1 MRPRFTISLER
12 STLIFSYPQAGRPI
26 TPSFGGK
33 AENICLI
40 LSLSGFDRVVGPGA
54 DIPSPEQLVA
64 AHIPLAPFQDPD
76 GCETMPCVVLTP
88 GGDYE
93 APGVHHAGRR
103 RGSSV
108 AARGARAAGGDA
120 GDRIS
125 PWGIACRLDGPAAWI
140 SSGPEGR
147 GLRRERER
155 GDRVPLGG
163 GAVRSSAGVGSRSD
177 PSSGDRARRHH
188 HSWGTCGEGGN
199 DDDPDRLPRR

>member
-103 RGSSV
+103 RGHM
-108 AARGARAAGGDA
+108 AARGARAAAVDA
-120 GDRIS
+120 GDRVCA
-125 PWGIACRLDGPAAWI
+125 PRQPTDF
-140 SSGPEGR
+140 
-147 GLRRERER
+147 RRTVLVDATQ
-155 GDRVPLGG
+155 GKCADQCV
-163 GAVRSSAGVGSRSD
+163 A
-177 PSSGDRARRHH
+177 
-188 HSWGTCGEGGN
+188 
-199 DDDPDRLPRR
+199 

>member
-1 MRPRFTISLER
+1 MVSSGNLER
-12 STLIFSYPQAGRPI
+12 RGWVSAARLRVDARGRDGGVRQELAAGVVLR
-26 TPSFGGK
+26 SGGRSAFGGK

-40 LSLSGFDRVVGPGA
+40 LSLSSFDRVVGPGA

-103 RGSSV
+103 HGGGV
-108 AARGARAAGGDA
+108 AACGARAAAGDA

-163 GAVRSSAGVGSRSD
+163 GAVRSSAGIG
-177 PSSGDRARRHH
+177 
-188 HSWGTCGEGGN
+188 
-199 DDDPDRLPRR
+199 